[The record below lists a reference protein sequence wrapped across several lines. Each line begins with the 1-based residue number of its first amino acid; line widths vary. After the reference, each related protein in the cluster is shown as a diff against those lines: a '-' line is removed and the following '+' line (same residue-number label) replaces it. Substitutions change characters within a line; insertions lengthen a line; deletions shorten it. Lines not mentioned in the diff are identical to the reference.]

1 MRRMVLVLGLVLLPA
16 VAFAQQPATP
26 SAANSATLP
35 PGTQPRFSFTPVD
48 GGALKLDVETGKVSF
63 CSKSDSG
70 YACLAVP
77 DSRDAYEAEIAR
89 LQAQLDGRG
98 PAAKPGAPNSNSLVV
113 PLPSQSDF
121 DAALDYATRLYQR
134 LRAVINGTEP

>member
-1 MRRMVLVLGLVLLPA
+1 MRRMVLVLGVMLMPA
-16 VAFAQQPATP
+16 AALAQQPAAP
-26 SAANSATLP
+26 AAPNSAALP
-35 PGTQPRFSFTPVD
+35 AGTQPRFSFTPVE

-63 CSKSDSG
+63 CSKGDNG

-89 LQAQLDGRG
+89 LQAQLDGRAPG
-98 PAAKPGAPNSNSLVV
+98 KPGAGASNSLVV

-121 DAALDYATRLYQR
+121 DAALDYASRLYQR
-134 LRAVINGTEP
+134 LRAAINGTEP